1 MPLTTTSKIAIR
13 LSVSIFIAVIVIG
26 YSLFSARHIIA
37 GPVITILSPSDGQTA
52 SDNFMEIK
60 GESENLNYISMNDRQ
75 IFIDDKGNFKEKI
88 LLYPGYNTVKFYG
101 KDKFGREITKY
112 IRLTTPEDKYPTVAF
127 SPPTNTTASSTLV
140 GQTATSTHIKNL

>member
-1 MPLTTTSKIAIR
+1 MSITTTSKIALR
-13 LSVSIFIAVIVIG
+13 LSVSIFIAVIVVS

-52 SDNFMEIK
+52 SDNFVEVR

-75 IFIDDKGNFKEKI
+75 IFIDDAGNFKEKI

-112 IRLTTPEDKYPTVAF
+112 IRLTTPEEKYPTVAILP
-127 SPPTNTTASSTLV
+127 PPTLSGSS
-140 GQTATSTHIKNL
+140 TATSTHIKSL